1 MGALGLLPPSLFWL
15 AAVALLISAAMQAMT
30 NGPIMAILQAKVA
43 PDMQG
48 RVFSLITALATA
60 ITPLGLLI
68 AGPFTDAFGPRVWYV
83 GTGILGLLIGL
94 AGFFMPAL
102 MHIEDHIAQPAQAV
116 ALPSQAPVVPGE
128 S

>member
-1 MGALGLLPPSLFWL
+1 TS
-15 AAVALLISAAMQAMT
+15 AMQAWT
-30 NGPIMAILQAKVA
+30 NGPIMAVLQANVA

-83 GTGILGLLIGL
+83 GAGVLGLAIGVT
-94 AGFFMPAL
+94 GFFMPAL
-102 MHIEDHIAQPAQAV
+102 MPIEDRARGVAVPAV
-116 ALPSQAPVVPGE
+116 PTAPPAPLSGE